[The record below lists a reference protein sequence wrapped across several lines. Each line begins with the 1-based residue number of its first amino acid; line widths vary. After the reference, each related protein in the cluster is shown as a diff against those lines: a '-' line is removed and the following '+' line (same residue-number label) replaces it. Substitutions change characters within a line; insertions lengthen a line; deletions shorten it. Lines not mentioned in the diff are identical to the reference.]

1 MAGFKDVVIFYF
13 FSVGHKLVPYVIK
26 EEEIQKG
33 AHVKEMLR
41 FIFMQLFAK
50 KLNISF

>member
-1 MAGFKDVVIFYF
+1 VAGFKDVIFF
-13 FSVGHKLVPYVIK
+13 FFQWDISWYVIK